1 MAESAALLVDDI
13 LPEAPVRQWVK
24 IIASIEDPAVIG
36 KILAHVGETAP
47 VREVVRLPGPRA
59 PPEEWVGEFT

>member
-1 MAESAALLVDDI
+1 
-13 LPEAPVRQWVK
+13 VK
-24 IIASIEDPAVIG
+24 IIASIEDPAVLG